1 MPLWVPGDYAGFS
14 TVDCHKAIAA
24 SLMFRPLGDTVQ
36 DTLAGLETRPAD
48 WKWRGGLTPER
59 EAELLHKWHTDDLT
73 HS

>member
-36 DTLAGLETRPAD
+36 DTLAGLETRRPIGSGVGALRRNE
-48 WKWRGGLTPER
+48 KLNYSISGTQMI
-59 EAELLHKWHTDDLT
+59 
-73 HS
+73 